1 MEWWQIQDLMI
12 TLAVI
17 VGVLVPVFALTYRLL
32 MKPVGGRSPRLK
44 KQAQDAQLRDERLDQ
59 MQRQLEDMEGLVRRL
74 VEATELDRQLKAARP
89 PGEEA

>member
-32 MKPVGGRSPRLK
+32 MKPVGARVPRLE
-44 KQAQDAQLRDERLDQ
+44 KQAAEAQLRDERLDQ
-59 MQRQLEDMEGLVRRL
+59 MQHQLEDLEGLVRRL
-74 VEATELDRQLKAARP
+74 VEATEFDRQLKAGP
-89 PGEEA
+89 PPEEEA